1 MTDERSGQR
10 STDPVIIVSG
20 LPRSGTSM
28 MMQMLEAG
36 GTEIVTDGI
45 RHADNDNPKGY
56 YEFEK
61 VKKMRESIQW
71 LDGCTG
77 KAVKMVSPLLPQLPD
92 GRRYRVIFMK
102 RDLRE
107 VLSSQNVMLKRLG
120 RQGANI
126 SDEEMIEKFTA
137 HLKQITDWLVQKDNF
152 DVIYINFKD
161 VVRHPH
167 ETAVTVRK
175 FLDKPMD
182 TDAMGKIVEQKLY
195 RQKQLVS
202 CHT

>member
-1 MTDERSGQR
+1 MIDMGSEQNATDR
-10 STDPVIIVSG
+10 VIIVSG

-45 RHADNDNPKGY
+45 RQADNDNPKGY

-61 VKKMRESIQW
+61 VKKMREGTQW
-71 LDGCTG
+71 LDGCAG

-92 GRRYRVIFMK
+92 GRKYRVIFMK

-126 SDEEMIEKFTA
+126 SDEEMIEKFSA
-137 HLKQITDWLVQKDNF
+137 HLNQIRDWLAKKDNF

-167 ETAVTVRK
+167 ETAVTVK
-175 FLDKPMD
+175 NFLGQPMD
-182 TDAMGKIVEQKLY
+182 TAAMGKVVEQKLY
-195 RQKQLVS
+195 RQKRLEN
-202 CHT
+202 

>member
-1 MTDERSGQR
+1 MIDMGSEQNATDR
-10 STDPVIIVSG
+10 VIIVSG

-45 RHADNDNPKGY
+45 RQADNDNPKGY

-61 VKKMRESIQW
+61 VKKMREGTQW
-71 LDGCTG
+71 LDGCAG

-92 GRRYRVIFMK
+92 GRKYQVIFMK

-126 SDEEMIEKFTA
+126 SDEKLIEKFTT
-137 HLKQITDWLVQKDNF
+137 HLNQIRDWLAKKDNF

-167 ETAVTVRK
+167 ETAVTVRN
-175 FLDKPMD
+175 FLGHPMD
-182 TDAMGKIVEQKLY
+182 TAAMGKVVEQKLY
-195 RQKQLVS
+195 RQKRLEN
-202 CHT
+202 